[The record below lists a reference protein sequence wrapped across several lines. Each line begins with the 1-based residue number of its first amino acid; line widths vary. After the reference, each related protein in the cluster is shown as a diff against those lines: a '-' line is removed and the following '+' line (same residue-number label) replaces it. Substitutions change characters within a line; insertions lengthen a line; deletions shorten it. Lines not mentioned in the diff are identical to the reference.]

1 MNDAISRSE
10 LIKILK
16 EWPEHLS
23 VLLNPTCEEYAERY
37 GFLQSL
43 VAIAGEVERL
53 PTLDVEPVIH
63 AKWIED
69 GYYGKSS
76 VCSHCGEEASYVSI
90 FRELSDYD
98 LDENL
103 ISLGYEE
110 DKEYVL
116 TKWCPNCGAKMDGG
130 KKNADD

>member
-1 MNDAISRSE
+1 MINDAISRSE
-10 LIKILK
+10 LIKILR

-23 VLLNPTCEEYAERY
+23 VLHNPTCEEYAERY
-37 GFLQSL
+37 GFLQAL

-53 PTLDVEPVIH
+53 PALDVEPVIH

-69 GYYGKSS
+69 GYYGKPF
-76 VCSHCGEEASYVSI
+76 VCSHCGEEASYVST

-98 LDENL
+98 WDENL

-110 DKEYVL
+110 DREYVL
-116 TKWCPNCGAKMDGG
+116 TKWCPNCGAKMDD
-130 KKNADD
+130 NTTH